1 MFAFQKL
8 VELRWGYKLLDFEII
23 CMYSVCWKAKRIII
37 VVYGNYLVVSSLK
50 SENGVIPK
58 QLIPVQTEEAWHMP
72 DILWKFQVKWM
83 PFGMKILRDC
93 LKRPILIR
101 VHCSVICGW
110 GVFIWAPI
118 AK

>member
-1 MFAFQKL
+1 MTFMVSDLQYTCK
-8 VELRWGYKLLDFEII
+8 YKA
-23 CMYSVCWKAKRIII
+23 YNTKVI
-37 VVYGNYLVVSSLK
+37 VVK

-58 QLIPVQTEEAWHMP
+58 QLIPVQIEAAWHMS
-72 DILWKFQVKWM
+72 DILWKFQAKWM
-83 PFGMKILRDC
+83 SFGLKLLRDC
-93 LKRPILIR
+93 LKRPILTR